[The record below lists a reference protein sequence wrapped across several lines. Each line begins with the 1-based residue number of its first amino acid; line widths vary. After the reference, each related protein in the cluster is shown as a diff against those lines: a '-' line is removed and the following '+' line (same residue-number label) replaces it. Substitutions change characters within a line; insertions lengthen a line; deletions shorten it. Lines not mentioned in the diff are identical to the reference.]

1 MVADPLLI
9 AGALA
14 AHNLGV
20 ERLPRWAYVPA
31 CLATAG
37 AVVRIGGRPA
47 LGVSKRAVQAG
58 CAGAAVA
65 VAGVGLAALAP
76 PTRRLFHDE
85 RLRGSA
91 AYQAFVRI
99 PFGTV
104 ALEEVAFRGVL
115 LDRLGPVGASVLF
128 GAWHIVPTRTA
139 LDVNGVTQHRTAAV
153 AAAAVAT
160 TAAGFVLC
168 RLRRSTGSLL
178 APAMVHA
185 AATASATLVAAHVT
199 RGAPARPPGSAAAPA
214 RRGSCRR

>member
-9 AGALA
+9 AAALA

-20 ERLPRWAYVPA
+20 EHLPRWAYVPA

-37 AVVRIGGRPA
+37 AVVRLGGRPE
-47 LGVSKRAVQAG
+47 LGASRAAVRAG

-85 RLRGSA
+85 RLAGSA

-99 PFGTV
+99 PLGTV

-115 LDRLGPVGASVLF
+115 VDRLGPVAASVLF

-139 LDVNGVTQHRTAAV
+139 LDVNGVTEHRAAAIAAAV
-153 AAAAVAT
+153 AA
-160 TAAGFVLC
+160 TAAAGLVLC

-178 APAMVHA
+178 APAIVHA
-185 AATASATLVAAHVT
+185 AATASATLVAAHLT
-199 RGAPARPPGSAAAPA
+199 RRARARPPGSAAAPA
-214 RRGSCRR
+214 RPGSCRR